1 MENGSYVVNGLH
13 RKRAEIAGR
22 LAAAQAEAA
31 HLAKSLEALEAT
43 IRLFSPDAE
52 LPALRASPTAPPHR
66 LAKHGEV
73 PRFALDVLREA
84 AEPMAMREVAI
95 GVMAACGFAGT
106 DVLLVRAVHKR
117 VGSALREMERRGVL
131 RSETRDD
138 GLPRWSVA

>member
-1 MENGSYVVNGLH
+1 MENGGYVVNGLH
-13 RKRAEIAGR
+13 RKRAEIAGK

-31 HLAKSLEALEAT
+31 HLTKSLEALEAT
-43 IRLFSPDAE
+43 IRLFVPDAD
-52 LPALRASPTAPPHR
+52 LPALRASPSAPPHR

-84 AEPMAMREVAI
+84 APMAMREVAA

>member
-1 MENGSYVVNGLH
+1 VNGLH
-13 RKRAEIAGR
+13 RKRTEIAGR

-31 HLAKSLEALEAT
+31 RLAKSLEALGAT

-52 LPALRASPTAPPHR
+52 LPALRSSPTAPPHR

-73 PRFALDVLREA
+73 TRLALDVLREA
-84 AEPMAMREVAI
+84 LAMREVAV
-95 GVMAACGFAGT
+95 GVMASCGFAGT

-131 RSETRDD
+131 RSEARDD
-138 GLPRWSVA
+138 GLPRWLVA